1 MNLKEYQRF
10 NKFYWYDPLTGTA
23 QPLAAPAASFCGY
36 LATLADGQVA
46 ALYKQRGQLVFQ
58 LGQQR
63 WVYGPALQSTHQH
76 TDGGKTVFALYQDGQ
91 KLLEYTYPSWWLGHE
106 THLPPALAEL
116 DDDEEDDFLGYVHSV
131 FEDEKKEVARTTTW
145 HNAD

>member
-1 MNLKEYQRF
+1 VQ
-10 NKFYWYDPLTGTA
+10 
-23 QPLAAPAASFCGY
+23 PAAEPAAGFCGY
-36 LATLADGQVA
+36 LGTLADGQVA
-46 ALYKQRGQLVFQ
+46 ALYKQRGQLVLQ

-76 TDGGKTVFALYQDGQ
+76 IDGGKTVFALYQDGQ
-91 KLLEYTYPSWWLGHE
+91 QLLEYTYPSWWLGRE

-131 FEDEKKEVARTTTW
+131 FEDEKKGVARAATW